1 MKTSELK
8 RMLSAKGCYFL
19 SHGGRHDHWFSP
31 ITKLTFTV
39 HRHDS
44 QEVPKGTL
52 KNIMKKA
59 GI

>member
-39 HRHDS
+39 TRHDS

>member
-31 ITKLTFTV
+31 ITGLTFQV
-39 HRHDS
+39 PRHDT

>member
-19 SHGGRHDHWFSP
+19 SHGGRHDHWVSP

-39 HRHDS
+39 PRHDS

>member
-19 SHGGRHDHWFSP
+19 SHGGRHGHWFSP

-39 HRHDS
+39 PRHDS